1 MKIET
6 VDFTLPDF
14 WASYLVNRDS
24 SGLTK
29 FEVNEINACLHRLAQ
44 QVGGSLLCVS
54 CDDEPTFSI
63 GSDWNGISGMNHRF
77 TFHVQRRA
85 NG

>member
-6 VDFTLPDF
+6 VQFTLPEF

-24 SGLTK
+24 SGLTQ
-29 FEVNEINACLHRLAQ
+29 FEVNEIDACLYRLAQ
-44 QVGGSLLCVS
+44 KSGGSLLCVS
-54 CDDEPTFSI
+54 CDEEPAFSI
-63 GSDWNGISGMNHRF
+63 GSDWNKVAGMNHRF

-85 NG
+85 SK